1 MSTIMSTPA
10 ASRIAQIRS
19 ALGQSGRT
27 GDNGAF
33 ALQLDTFRSQNAA
46 PQTTFTVGSSTTVPT
61 VAADNSATAPTTAA
75 PMTAAPMTAAPTT
88 AAPTTTAPTAVLDS
102 VPYAALFN
110 EAGARY
116 DVDPALLASVAKV
129 ESAFDPTAISSAG
142 AQGLMQFMPAT
153 AAEMG
158 VDSFDP
164 ASAVDGAARYL
175 RRELDRFGSVELA
188 LAAYNAGPG
197 AVQRHGGVPPFAETQ
212 RYVEKVLTALESHQP
227 TESDR

>member
-1 MSTIMSTPA
+1 MSIVTATPA

-19 ALGQSGRT
+19 AMGRQ
-27 GDNGAF
+27 GNAGGNGAF
-33 ALQLDTFRSQNAA
+33 ALQLDSIRTPNAA
-46 PQTTFTVGSSTTVPT
+46 APNTFTVGQPSAFQPSAFQPSGAAPSVSS
-61 VAADNSATAPTTAA
+61 ADNSGVVSTTQPASPSTPTT
-75 PMTAAPMTAAPTT
+75 
-88 AAPTTTAPTAVLDS
+88 VGDD
-102 VPYAALFN
+102 VPYASLFN
-110 EAGARY
+110 EAGERLG
-116 DVDPALLASVAKV
+116 VDPALLASVAQI

-153 AAEMG
+153 AGEMG

-212 RYVEKVLTALESHQP
+212 RYVDKVLDVLESH
-227 TESDR
+227 